1 MIFLLVEA
9 GADVCGESYSACGM
23 AGKYEEDDGRVGGG
37 KPLKLFLS
45 QEGNE
50 TVFPPEFLS

>member
-1 MIFLLVEA
+1 MFVGKVTVPVGWQA
-9 GADVCGESYSACGM
+9 NMRKMM
-23 AGKYEEDDGRVGGG
+23 AGLGGG

>member
-1 MIFLLVEA
+1 MIFLLVGA

-37 KPLKLFLS
+37 EAFEALS
-45 QEGNE
+45 KSRGE
-50 TVFPPEFLS
+50 